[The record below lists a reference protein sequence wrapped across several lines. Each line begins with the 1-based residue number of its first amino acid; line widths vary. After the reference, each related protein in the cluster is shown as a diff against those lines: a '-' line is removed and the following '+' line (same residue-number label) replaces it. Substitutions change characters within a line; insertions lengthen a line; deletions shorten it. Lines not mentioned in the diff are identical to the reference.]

1 MNHNELLHTSTAKKS
16 TQVYMLSPCGTS
28 VLTNLANDQE
38 RKLVFKYANAKQLNE
53 IPSEDQAVLMG
64 LIEKANYKIPQ
75 ADLIEA
81 MKMSAELNGIIT
93 YYQRDLKPN
102 GDYHLLLCT
111 DTWLGQQ
118 TAELVK
124 LWLTKTGFTVEI
136 KRQADLQTKDLLA
149 FQCALSDLV
158 KWCEEVVSGYEKS
171 GYKIVF
177 NLTGGFKSVQ
187 GFLQT
192 LATFY
197 ADETVY
203 IFETSSELL
212 KIPRLPVQLATLPI
226 IEQYID
232 IFRRLAIGLNVKS
245 SNIHDIPE
253 TLLLNIEGEWT
264 LSPWGEIVWQ
274 KTKKELYAKTLYSS
288 PSKKIRFADS
298 FLASMKSLSPD
309 RLCLVNEKIDLLTQ
323 YLEKGVELR
332 SLDFKQ
338 VRGNARPPSTHEMD
352 AWADQDAKRLFGHY
366 EGSVFILDK
375 LDKKLNG

>member
-1 MNHNELLHTSTAKKS
+1 MTTKTANLSAKS
-16 TQVYMLSPCGTS
+16 PLIFMLSPCGTS

-38 RKLVFKYANAKQLNE
+38 RKLVFKYANAKEQHE
-53 IPSEDQAVLMG
+53 IPSENQAVLVG
-64 LIEKANYKIPQ
+64 LIEKAKSKIHQ

-118 TAELVK
+118 TAELIK
-124 LWLTKTGFTVEI
+124 LWLTEKSFTVEI
-136 KRQADLQTKDLLA
+136 KRQTDLQTKELMA

-158 KWCEEVVSGYEKS
+158 KWCEDVVSGYQSS

-192 LATFY
+192 LDTFY

-212 KIPRLPVQLATLPI
+212 IIPRLPVQLSTLPV
-226 IEQYID
+226 IEQNID
-232 IFRRLAIGLNVKS
+232 MFRRLAMNLDIKKES
-245 SNIHDIPE
+245 IIDIPE
-253 TLLLNIEGEWT
+253 TLLLNIADEWT
-264 LSPWGEIVWQ
+264 LSAWGEMIWR
-274 KTKKELYAKTLYSS
+274 KTKKELYAKTLQPS

-298 FLASMKSLSPD
+298 FSNSVANIAKD
-309 RLCLVNEKIDLLTQ
+309 RLRLVNEKIDLLTQ
-323 YLEKGVELR
+323 YLEKGIEFR
-332 SLDFKQ
+332 SLDFKP
-338 VRGNARPPSTHEMD
+338 VKGDARKPSTHEMD

-366 EGSVFILDK
+366 EDDVFVLDK